1 MFQMPSNYKYKQE
14 NLETLRTFFETINL
28 ENKAVVEFRDPLWWK
43 AVKVIVNTG
52 VASARLMHLVY
63 LID

>member
-1 MFQMPSNYKYKQE
+1 MPSNYKYKQE